1 MKKRLYFLIFIFILI
16 STLKVEINQV
26 KAEANNK
33 EKVVF
38 LTFDDGPSPN
48 NTPKILKI
56 LKENGV
62 KASFF
67 IIGALGENNPQ
78 IIKRMHEEGMTILP
92 HTYSHDYKVIY
103 SSVDKYF
110 QDLERCE
117 KVIGNLT
124 GKESYSYTRL
134 PGGSDNQVSNG
145 EILRT
150 IRNKLNAKGIDY
162 IDWNVSSGDAASE
175 TVAVNVL
182 NNNIK
187 IGCDNTNLAVILMHD
202 SYYKSTTV
210 ESLDKIIKD
219 LKGKGYTFKTLE
231 EMTAAERRTMI
242 KIGVVNRR

>member
-1 MKKRLYFLIFIFILI
+1 MKKRLYFLIFIFILSLILKTGI
-16 STLKVEINQV
+16 SQV
-26 KAEANNK
+26 KAANNNK

-67 IIGALGENNPQ
+67 VIGALGENNPQ
-78 IIKRMHEEGMTILP
+78 IIKKMYSEGMTILP
-92 HTYSHDYKVIY
+92 HTYSHDYKAMY
-103 SSVDKYF
+103 SSVDNYF
-110 QDLERCE
+110 QDLDKCI
-117 KVIGNLT
+117 KVINNLT
-124 GKESYSYTRL
+124 GKDYYTYTRL

-150 IRNKLNAKGIDY
+150 IRNKLNAKGVDY
-162 IDWNVSSGDAASE
+162 IDWNVSSGDAEGE

-182 NNNIK
+182 NHNIK
-187 IGCDNTNLAVILMHD
+187 NGCNNTNLAVILMHD

-210 ESLDKIIKD
+210 ESLDSIIKD
-219 LKGKGYTFKTLE
+219 LKAKGYTFKTLE
-231 EMTAAERRTMI
+231 EMTNSERRTMI
-242 KIGVVNRR
+242 RMGIVNRR